1 MNFRPR
7 VIIILLKYHGMDN
20 VNDKL
25 SIGRKTKSINI
36 ARKIITKLVK
46 WQGLVVKCVKIRK
59 I

>member
-7 VIIILLKYHGMDN
+7 GIVILLKYYGMDN

-25 SIGRKTKSINI
+25 SIGRKTKSISI

-46 WQGLVVKCVKIRK
+46 WQSLVVKCVKIRK

>member
-1 MNFRPR
+1 MNFG
-7 VIIILLKYHGMDN
+7 VAKYYGMDN

-25 SIGRKTKSINI
+25 SIGRKTKSISI

-46 WQGLVVKCVKIRK
+46 WQSLVVKCVKIRK